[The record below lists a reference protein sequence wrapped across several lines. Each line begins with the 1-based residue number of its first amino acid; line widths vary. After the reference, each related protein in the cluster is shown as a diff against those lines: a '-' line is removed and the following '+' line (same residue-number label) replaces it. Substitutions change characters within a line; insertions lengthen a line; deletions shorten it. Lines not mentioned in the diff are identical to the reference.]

1 MGATIVTQNSN
12 VEVLVA
18 IGRIEE
24 MLKAMAEK
32 LDKLEEQT
40 EKKFALVDAER
51 ERLWKKINTLDTE
64 LQLIRDRQGPKVH
77 WLTII
82 AIIASVG
89 AVILGILD
97 RVYVNQ

>member
-1 MGATIVTQNSN
+1 MTQDSN

-51 ERLWKKINTLDTE
+51 ERLWKKINALDTE

-77 WLTII
+77 WLTVV

-89 AVILGILD
+89 AVVLGILD

>member
-1 MGATIVTQNSN
+1 MTQNSN

-77 WLTII
+77 WLTVV

-89 AVILGILD
+89 AVVLGILD